1 MYFLLKGLLISKI
14 RRRMRMMVIVDYGMG
29 NLKSVQNAFA
39 KVGYKTVITD
49 NPNLIKKAG
58 AIVLPGV
65 GAFRDAIK
73 FLKDKKIDKEL
84 IKAVKEGKPFLG
96 ICLGMQLLFTFSE
109 ESGLF
114 DGLNIIPGRVKRF
127 PASVKCPHLG
137 WDKIKFTYN
146 SNHSINPIFKGV
158 LDGSYFYFVHSY
170 YCEPVNPQVIYS
182 TTDYG
187 LDFSSSIWKG
197 NLFGVQFHPEKS
209 SKSGLKILKNFGEL
223 I

>member
-1 MYFLLKGLLISKI
+1 
-14 RRRMRMMVIVDYGMG
+14 MRMMVIVDYGMG

-49 NPNLIKKAG
+49 NPNRIKKAD

-84 IKAVKEGKPFLG
+84 SKAIEAGKPFLG
-96 ICLGMQLLFTFSE
+96 ICLGMQLLFAFSE
-109 ESGLF
+109 EGGLF

-127 PASVKCPHLG
+127 PYSVKCPHLG
-137 WDKIKFTYN
+137 WNKVKFIHN
-146 SNHSINPIFKGV
+146 SNRNMNPIFKDV
-158 LDGSYFYFVHSY
+158 LDESYFYFVHSY
-170 YCEPVNPQVIYS
+170 YCEVDNPKIIYS

-187 LDFSSSIWKG
+187 LFFPSSIWRD
-197 NLFGVQFHPEKS
+197 NLYGVQFHPEKS
-209 SKSGLKILKNFGEL
+209 SKQGLKILKNFGEL
-223 I
+223 S

>member
-1 MYFLLKGLLISKI
+1 MI
-14 RRRMRMMVIVDYGMG
+14 VIIDYGMG

-73 FLKDKKIDKEL
+73 SLKDKKIDEEL
-84 IKAVKEGKPFLG
+84 IEATRRSKPFLG
-96 ICLGMQLLFTFSE
+96 ICLGMQLLQTFSE
-109 ESGLF
+109 EGGF
-114 DGLNIIPGRVKRF
+114 FEGMNIISGKVKKL
-127 PASVKCPHLG
+127 PSSVKCPHLG
-137 WDKIKFTYN
+137 WNKIKFTHN
-146 SNHSINPIFKGV
+146 SYHNINPIFKGV

-170 YCEPVNPQVIYS
+170 YCEVDNRKIIYS

-187 LDFSSSIWKG
+187 LAFSSSIRKG

-209 SKSGLKILKNFGEL
+209 STPGLKILKNFGEL
-223 I
+223 S

>member
-1 MYFLLKGLLISKI
+1 MIA
-14 RRRMRMMVIVDYGMG
+14 IVDYGMG

-49 NPNLIKKAG
+49 NPNLIKKAD

-65 GAFRDAIK
+65 GAFRDAVK

-84 IKAVKEGKPFLG
+84 IKAIEAGKPFLG

-109 ESGLF
+109 EGGLF
-114 DGLNIIPGRVKRF
+114 KGLNILPGGVKRF
-127 PASVKCPHLG
+127 PVSVKCPHLG
-137 WDKIKFTYN
+137 WNKIKFI
-146 SNHSINPIFKGV
+146 NHDNHHINPIFKDV
-158 LDGSYFYFVHSY
+158 RDESYFYFVHSY
-170 YCEPVNPQVIYS
+170 YCEVDNQKIIYS

-187 LDFSSSIWKG
+187 LTFPSSIWKG

-209 SKSGLKILKNFGEL
+209 SVLGLKILKNFGEL
-223 I
+223 S

>member
-1 MYFLLKGLLISKI
+1 MIAI
-14 RRRMRMMVIVDYGMG
+14 IDYGMG
-29 NLKSVQNAFA
+29 NLRSVQNAFA

-49 NPNLIKKAG
+49 DLNQIKKAS

-73 FLKDKKIDKEL
+73 FLKDKRIDKEL
-84 IKAVKEGKPFLG
+84 IKAIKVGKPFLG

-109 ESGLF
+109 EGGLF
-114 DGLNIIPGRVKRF
+114 DGLKIIPGGVKRF
-127 PASVKCPHLG
+127 HTSAKCPHLG
-137 WDKIKFTYN
+137 WNKIKFIHS
-146 SNHSINPIFKGV
+146 SNHNINPIFKGV

-170 YCEPVNPQVIYS
+170 YCEVDNQKIIYS

-187 LDFSSSIWKG
+187 LDFSSSIWRD

-209 SKSGLKILKNFGEL
+209 STSGLKILKNFGEL
-223 I
+223 S

>member
-1 MYFLLKGLLISKI
+1 MI
-14 RRRMRMMVIVDYGMG
+14 VIIDYGMG
-29 NLKSVQNAFA
+29 NLKSVQNAFT
-39 KVGYKTVITD
+39 KVGYKAVITD

-84 IKAVKEGKPFLG
+84 IKAIEEGKPFLG

-109 ESGLF
+109 EGGLF
-114 DGLNIIPGRVKRF
+114 DGLNIVSGKVRRF
-127 PASVKCPHLG
+127 PDSVKCPHLG
-137 WDKIKFTYN
+137 WNKIKFAYN
-146 SNHSINPIFKGV
+146 SNNNKNPIFQ
-158 LDGSYFYFVHSY
+158 DIPDESYFYFVHSY
-170 YCEPVNPQVIYS
+170 FCEPDNQEVICS

-187 LDFSSSIWKG
+187 LVFPSSIWEE

-209 SKSGLKILKNFGEL
+209 STLGLKILKNFGEL
-223 I
+223 S

>member
-1 MYFLLKGLLISKI
+1 MI
-14 RRRMRMMVIVDYGMG
+14 VIVDYGMG

-73 FLKDKKIDKEL
+73 SLRAKKIDEEL
-84 IKAVKEGKPFLG
+84 IEAVKEGKPFLG

-109 ESGLF
+109 EGGRFKGL
-114 DGLNIIPGRVKRF
+114 DIIPGRVKRF
-127 PASVKCPHLG
+127 PSLVKCPHLG
-137 WDKIKFTYN
+137 WNKIKFVHN
-146 SNHSINPIFKGV
+146 SNYNMNPIFR
-158 LDGSYFYFVHSY
+158 DIPDESYFYFVHSY
-170 YCEPVNPQVIYS
+170 YCEPDNQEVVCS

-187 LDFSSSIWKG
+187 LVFPSSIWEE

-209 SKSGLKILKNFGEL
+209 STLGLKILKNFGEL
-223 I
+223 S

>member
-1 MYFLLKGLLISKI
+1 
-14 RRRMRMMVIVDYGMG
+14 MMVIVDYGMG

-84 IKAVKEGKPFLG
+84 IKAIEEGKPFLG

-109 ESGLF
+109 EGGLF
-114 DGLNIIPGRVKRF
+114 KGLNIIPGRVKRF
-127 PASVKCPHLG
+127 SASVKCPHLG
-137 WDKIKFTYN
+137 WDKIKFAHN
-146 SNHSINPIFKGV
+146 FDHDINPIFKGI

-170 YCEPVNPQVIYS
+170 YCEVDNPKIIYS

-187 LDFSSSIWKG
+187 LVFPSSIWKG
-197 NLFGVQFHPEKS
+197 RLFGVQFHPEKS
-209 SKSGLKILKNFGEL
+209 STSGLKVLKNFGEL
-223 I
+223 SKC

>member
-1 MYFLLKGLLISKI
+1 
-14 RRRMRMMVIVDYGMG
+14 MMVIVDYGMG

-84 IKAVKEGKPFLG
+84 IKAIKEGKPFLG

-109 ESGLF
+109 EGGLF
-114 DGLNIIPGRVKRF
+114 KGLNIIPGRVKRF

-137 WDKIKFTYN
+137 WNKIKYIYN
-146 SNHSINPIFKGV
+146 SNHNTNPIFRGV
-158 LDGSYFYFVHSY
+158 PDESYFYFVHSY
-170 YCEPVNPQVIYS
+170 YSEVDNPKIIYS

-187 LDFSSSIWKG
+187 LVFPSSIWKG
-197 NLFGVQFHPEKS
+197 RLFAVQFHPEKS
-209 SKSGLKILKNFGEL
+209 STPGLKILKNFGEL
-223 I
+223 S